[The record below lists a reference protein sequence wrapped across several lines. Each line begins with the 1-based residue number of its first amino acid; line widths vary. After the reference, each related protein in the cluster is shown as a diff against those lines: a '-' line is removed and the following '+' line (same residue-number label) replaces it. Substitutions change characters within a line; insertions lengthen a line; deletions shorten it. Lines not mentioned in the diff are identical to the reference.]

1 MPTVVEPI
9 LPKPTPLWRKALGN
23 TLVRSGALLVGLL
36 ILFAL
41 SARLLAPYDRA
52 VNQYPDGLNADGMPQ
67 PPSRSFPLG
76 TDGLGRDVL
85 IRLLYGSQIS
95 LTVGIAAMLA
105 AVAFGVV
112 IGLYSGYY
120 GGWVDVVLMRFT
132 DIMMAIPA
140 LLLAMALA
148 GLMNVGRTVAV
159 HLPGISTP
167 LFEFK
172 LERGL
177 LGILLVIGVVSWTG
191 IARVVRGQVLALKER
206 AFVEAALAIGCSN
219 TRILWRHLLPN
230 VLPAIIVLS
239 AMSTAGTIGLEAGL
253 GYIGLGV
260 PPPARSWGTMISD
273 GLPYFTVAPW
283 LVLAPGFAIVLAVLG
298 FNLLGQGL
306 QDVFDPY
313 HKRRS

>member
-1 MPTVVEPI
+1 MPSVEPI
-9 LPKPTPLWRKALGN
+9 LPKPTPLWRKALAN
-23 TLVRSGALLVGLL
+23 TLVRAGAILVGLL
-36 ILFAL
+36 VVLAL
-41 SARLLAPYDRA
+41 SARLFGPYDRIA
-52 VNQYPDGLNADGMPQ
+52 FQYPNGLNADGMPL
-67 PPSRSFPLG
+67 PPSTSFLLG

-85 IRLLYGSQIS
+85 IRLLYGSHIS
-95 LTVGIAAMLA
+95 LTVGVFAMLA

-132 DIMMAIPA
+132 DVMMAVPA

-148 GLMNVGRTVAV
+148 GLMDVGRTVQV
-159 HLPGISTP
+159 HLPWLSRP

-206 AFVEAALAIGCSN
+206 AFVEAARAIGCSS

-230 VLPAIIVLS
+230 VLPAIIVLC
-239 AMSTAGTIGLEAGL
+239 AMSTAATIGLEAGL
-253 GYIGLGV
+253 SYLGLGEPV
-260 PPPARSWGTMISD
+260 PQPSWGTMISE

-283 LVLAPGFAIVLAVLG
+283 LVLAPGIAIVLAVLG

-306 QDVFDPY
+306 QDVLDPY
-313 HKRRS
+313 HKGRT